1 MMTMYDDDDAYG
13 DEDDGDAEDHATADA
28 GAEDGWRVVVY
39 GRRMMDYAR
48 CMLYSEKRY
57 MKYD

>member
-1 MMTMYDDDDAYG
+1 MYDDDDAYG